1 MSNGF
6 FDQHGRWVPQRAQSA
21 AERAA
26 EIRELA
32 ASLGVTVTATAGALA
47 AVSVS
52 APRPPGGE
60 AQAEAACRQVL
71 ARFPVTA
78 PTGWSGTAS
87 PAGGR
92 LVMSKGGVDRRLARQ
107 FTGST

>member
-1 MSNGF
+1 MSAVK
-6 FDQHGRWVPQRAQSA
+6 D
-21 AERAA
+21 RAA
-26 EIRELA
+26 AIRELA
-32 ASLGVTVTATAGALA
+32 ASLDVTVTATMGALA
-47 AVSVS
+47 AVTTS
-52 APRPPGGE
+52 APCPPGGRE
-60 AQAEAACRQVL
+60 QAEAACGQVL
-71 ARFPVTA
+71 ARFPMTA